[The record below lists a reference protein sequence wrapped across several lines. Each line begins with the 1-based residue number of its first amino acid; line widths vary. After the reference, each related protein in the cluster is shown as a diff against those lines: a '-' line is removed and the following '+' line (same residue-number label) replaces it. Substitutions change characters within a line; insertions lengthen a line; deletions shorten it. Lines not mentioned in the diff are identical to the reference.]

1 MSYEVE
7 FVPGS
12 RYLCV
17 VHLLDGRGTS
27 DQGEEGRFEGVPDM
41 GGLQRFM
48 SFLGFSEQ
56 YEEENGAEPDGDGE
70 PSRGRR
76 AQVLSLHAAKQQEIV
91 VLQPR
96 TFEDARAA
104 ADYLK
109 LRRPVV
115 VNLQGSRDD
124 LARRIVDFTSGVT
137 YALDGHML
145 RVGEE
150 IFLFTPSH
158 IVITAD
164 MGSEDDQR
172 LFPLE

>member
-1 MSYEVE
+1 
-7 FVPGS
+7 
-12 RYLCV
+12 
-17 VHLLDGRGTS
+17 
-27 DQGEEGRFEGVPDM
+27 M
-41 GGLQRFM
+41 GALNRLM
-48 SFLGFSEQ
+48 TFLGFDDAEA
-56 YEEENGAEPDGDGE
+56 EEDGTSPDGDGME
-70 PSRGRR
+70 TPKRR
-76 AQVLSLHAAKQQEIV
+76 AQLFGLHAQKQTEIV
-91 VLQPR
+91 VLQPA

-109 LRRPVV
+109 MRRPVV
-115 VNLQGSRDD
+115 VNLQGGHGD

-158 IVITAD
+158 VSITAD
-164 MGSEDDQR
+164 LGSGNDHT

>member
-1 MSYEVE
+1 
-7 FVPGS
+7 
-12 RYLCV
+12 
-17 VHLLDGRGTS
+17 
-27 DQGEEGRFEGVPDM
+27 M
-41 GGLQRFM
+41 GALQRFM
-48 SFLGFSEQ
+48 TFLGFSES
-56 YEEENGAEPDGDGE
+56 YEEENGTAPEADGSE
-70 PSRGRR
+70 TPRRGGQLFR
-76 AQVLSLHAAKQQEIV
+76 LHAQKQLEIV

-109 LRRPVV
+109 MRRPVV
-115 VNLQGSRDD
+115 VNLQGSHGD
-124 LARRIVDFTSGVT
+124 LARRIVDFTSGIT

-158 IVITAD
+158 IAITAD
-164 MGSEDDQR
+164 VGSGDDQT

>member
-1 MSYEVE
+1 
-7 FVPGS
+7 
-12 RYLCV
+12 
-17 VHLLDGRGTS
+17 
-27 DQGEEGRFEGVPDM
+27 M
-41 GGLQRFM
+41 GALQRFM
-48 SFLGFSEQ
+48 SFLGFNDS
-56 YEEENGAEPDGDGE
+56 YEEENGTGPDAAVTE
-70 PSRGRR
+70 STRRRG
-76 AQVLSLHAAKQQEIV
+76 QLVDLHAQKQLEIV
-91 VLQPR
+91 VLQPK

-109 LRRPVV
+109 MRRPVV
-115 VNLQGSRDD
+115 VNLQGSHND

-158 IVITAD
+158 VTITAD
-164 MGSEDDQR
+164 VGSEDDHT

>member
-1 MSYEVE
+1 
-7 FVPGS
+7 
-12 RYLCV
+12 
-17 VHLLDGRGTS
+17 
-27 DQGEEGRFEGVPDM
+27 M
-41 GGLQRFM
+41 GALNRLM
-48 SFLGFSEQ
+48 NFLGFDDAEA
-56 YEEENGAEPDGDGE
+56 EEDGVSPDGDGLE
-70 PSRGRR
+70 TPKRR
-76 AQVLSLHAAKQQEIV
+76 AQLFGLHAQKQTEIV
-91 VLQPR
+91 VLQPA

-109 LRRPVV
+109 MRRPVV
-115 VNLQGSRDD
+115 VNLQGGHGD

-158 IVITAD
+158 VSITAD
-164 MGSEDDQR
+164 LGSGNDHT